1 MSTSTT
7 RNIENISF
15 RFLSSIFEV
24 IQFYLEGLVLL
35 ITTFISLFMDTGVI
49 LLHSYS

>member
-24 IQFYLEGLVLL
+24 TQFYLEGLL

>member
-24 IQFYLEGLVLL
+24 IQFYLEGPVLL
-35 ITTFISLFMDTGVI
+35 ITTFIFMDTGVI